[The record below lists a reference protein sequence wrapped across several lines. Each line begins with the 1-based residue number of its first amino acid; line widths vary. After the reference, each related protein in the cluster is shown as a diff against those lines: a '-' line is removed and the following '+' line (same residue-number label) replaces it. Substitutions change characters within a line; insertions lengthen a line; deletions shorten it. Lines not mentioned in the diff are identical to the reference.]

1 MPNQAHNKSFK
12 LGALFRTHVA
22 DLDGCWFV
30 NSGKTDPT
38 SGFVIYEGD
47 VFTII
52 GVSTNPTT
60 RPVKILVAGSGV
72 CGWIEHWV
80 VEEFCE
86 ELQP

>member
-12 LGALFRTHVA
+12 LGALFRTHIA
-22 DLDGCWFV
+22 DLDCWFV

-52 GVSTNPTT
+52 GVSTNPTN
-60 RPVKILVAGSGV
+60 RQVKILVAGSGV